1 MGQIQEA
8 LQNLDL
14 FAHYITGK
22 IMVFDTETNG
32 LSSSNSVLSISALK
46 FDFETDDEKLTLTEA
61 GSFQRFYFS
70 KEEYNPIAIDCNGL
84 TREKVTELRGGATYP
99 EYQSDDPDF
108 EEFCKDVDLFVAH
121 NISFDQKFF
130 KFMENE
136 KKFCTMRNNT
146 KVIQLPFPSGKA
158 GFKTPTLEEAAHYYR
173 IPFDKEKAHTS
184 EFDTKICYQIFS
196 EMLDNFKL

>member
-1 MGQIQEA
+1 MSQIQEA
-8 LQNLDL
+8 LQKLDL
-14 FAHYITGK
+14 FSKYTAGK
-22 IMVFDTETNG
+22 LMVFDTETNG

-46 FDFETDDEKLTLTEA
+46 FDFETDDEKITFSED

-70 KEEYNPIAIDCNGL
+70 REEYNPIAIECNGL
-84 TREKVTELRGGATYP
+84 TKEKITELRGGATYP
-99 EYQSDDPDF
+99 EYQSDDPAF

-146 KVIQLPFPSGKA
+146 NVMRLSFPSGKT
-158 GFKTPTLEEAAHYYR
+158 GFKAPTLEEAAHFYS
-173 IPFDKEKAHTS
+173 IPFDTEKAHTS
-184 EFDTKICYQIFS
+184 EFDTKICFQIFS
-196 EMLDNFKL
+196 AMVDNFKM